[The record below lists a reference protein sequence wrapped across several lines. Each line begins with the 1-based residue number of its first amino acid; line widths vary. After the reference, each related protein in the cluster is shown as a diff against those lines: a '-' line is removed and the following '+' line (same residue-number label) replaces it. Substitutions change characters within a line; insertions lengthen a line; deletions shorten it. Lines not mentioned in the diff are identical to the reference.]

1 MAEGSARPL
10 SPHVQVWRWHLTMAV
25 SILHRLTGMFLYLGA
40 LLLAGWAVAL
50 AEGRQAFAAFTGV
63 FLAWPG
69 RLVLMLVTL
78 SGFFHL
84 ANGVR
89 HLFWDVG
96 KGFQPRTADR
106 TAAIV
111 VVFAVLATAMFWWR
125 LADFG
130 AWAHG

>member
-50 AEGRQAFAAFTGV
+50 AEGREAFGAYTGV

-69 RLVLMLVTL
+69 RIVLMLVTL

-89 HLFWDVG
+89 HLAWDVG
-96 KGFQPRTADR
+96 AGFKPRTADA

-111 VVFAVLATAMFWWR
+111 VVFAILAAGAFWWR
-125 LADFG
+125 LSAYG
-130 AWAHG
+130 AFAHG